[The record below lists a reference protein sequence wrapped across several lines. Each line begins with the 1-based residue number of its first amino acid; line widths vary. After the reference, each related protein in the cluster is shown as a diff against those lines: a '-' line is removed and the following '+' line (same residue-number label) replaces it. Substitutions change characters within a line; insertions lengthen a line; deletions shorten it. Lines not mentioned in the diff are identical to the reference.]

1 MDNEKNNVY
10 DVYINNATMNNDEAQ
25 ISNYNIDNPYQEYEN
40 IIKNKEEILVEYS
53 DNCYSDYPS
62 EESNHRRK

>member
-1 MDNEKNNVY
+1 
-10 DVYINNATMNNDEAQ
+10 MNNNEDQ

-40 IIKNKEEILVEYS
+40 IIKNKEEMLIEYS
-53 DNCYSDYPS
+53 DNCYSDYPP